1 MNYLYKKP
9 VGLMTMAPFSQDE
22 KLVRQSFVKLR
33 NLKETV
39 NQKFSNLPITEL
51 SMGMSGDFSLAI
63 EEGSTMVHV
72 GTALFGERDYP

>member
-1 MNYLYKKP
+1 
-9 VGLMTMAPFSQDE
+9 MTMAPFSQDE

-39 NQKFSNLPITEL
+39 NKKFSNLPITEL

-63 EEGSTMVHV
+63 EEGSTMVRV